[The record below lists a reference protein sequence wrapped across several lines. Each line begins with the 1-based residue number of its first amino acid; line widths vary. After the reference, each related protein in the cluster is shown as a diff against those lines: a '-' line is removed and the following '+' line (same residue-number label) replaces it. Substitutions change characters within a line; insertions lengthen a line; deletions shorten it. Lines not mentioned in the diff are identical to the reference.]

1 MTCYI
6 TCYRDQKEIQL
17 VTDKSRVRCTVMEIQ
32 FSGGNARSEGREGR
46 EEGEKS
52 ERARRNNYPAAAA
65 LLRCSKTFDEN
76 MGEISGGRAR
86 AGEPQ
91 PKRRAAVS
99 AGTDYVMTYGIT

>member
-52 ERARRNNYPAAAA
+52 ERGEIITP
-65 LLRCSKTFDEN
+65 LLQRCSKTFDEN
-76 MGEISGGRAR
+76 MGEISGGRASL
-86 AGEPQ
+86 P
-91 PKRRAAVS
+91 S
-99 AGTDYVMTYGIT
+99 AEQAH